1 MSATLTHQVVI
12 NGEGRHSLWPAS
24 RRLPAGWR
32 QVLAASTRETC
43 LEHVA
48 KHWDALT
55 TKPRAGAALAVKKGI
70 AFSLMFFG
78 SDEGKAAREKYEM
91 VIAAAKVADEG
102 GLSAVWVPERHFTSM
117 GSLYPNPA
125 VLHAA
130 LARETRR
137 IRLRAGSV
145 VLPLHHPIRV
155 AEEWAVVDNLSNGR
169 VELSFAPGWNTGDFI
184 LAPDRYDSRY
194 DVMYAGMEQVRRLWA
209 GEPFEGIDGAGKPVR
224 VRTYPTPV
232 QKTLPMWI
240 TAAGSER
247 SFQQAGK
254 MGVDLLT
261 HLFDQDVETLARKVS
276 LYREARQ
283 DAGHDPASGRVAV
296 ALHTYVGGTLDEV
309 QEQVRGPYAN
319 YLKSNMGLLE
329 KLAHSRGMTLDMSK
343 LPAADLSGAIEWL
356 FEKFLSQRSLMGT
369 VESCVPLVE
378 KLVACGVQEVACL
391 VDFGPS
397 PRSILDSL
405 PRLCKLQER
414 FRS

>member
-1 MSATLTHQVVI
+1 MPLASHQVVI
-12 NGEGRHSLWPAS
+12 NAEGRHSLWPAS

-32 QVLAASTRETC
+32 QVLGSSTREAC
-43 LEHVA
+43 LEHVT

-55 TKPRAGAALAVKKGI
+55 TRARPQMKKGI
-70 AFSLMFFG
+70 DLSLMFFG
-78 SDEGKAAREKYEM
+78 SDEGTAARDKYEM
-91 VIAAAKVADEG
+91 VIAAAKYADEG
-102 GLSAVWVPERHFTSM
+102 GLRAVWVPERHFTSM

-194 DVMYAGMEQVRRLWA
+194 EVMYTGMDQVRRLWA
-209 GEPFEGIDGAGKPVR
+209 GESFDGLDGAGKPIR

-232 QKTLPMWI
+232 QKALPMWI

-247 SFQQAGK
+247 SFQKAGE

-261 HLFDQDVETLARKVS
+261 HLFDQDVETLSRKVG
-276 LYREARQ
+276 LYRAARQ
-283 DAGHDPASGRVAV
+283 EAGHDPETGRVAV
-296 ALHTYVGGTLDEV
+296 ALHTYVGGTPEEV

-319 YLKSNMGLLE
+319 YLKANIGLLE
-329 KLAHSRGMTLDMSK
+329 KLAQSRGMALDISK
-343 LPAADLSGAIEWL
+343 LPVQELSGAIEWIY
-356 FEKFLSQRSLMGT
+356 EKFLSQRSLMGT

-378 KLVACGVQEVACL
+378 KLVACGVQEIACL

-405 PRLCKLQER
+405 PRLCQLQER